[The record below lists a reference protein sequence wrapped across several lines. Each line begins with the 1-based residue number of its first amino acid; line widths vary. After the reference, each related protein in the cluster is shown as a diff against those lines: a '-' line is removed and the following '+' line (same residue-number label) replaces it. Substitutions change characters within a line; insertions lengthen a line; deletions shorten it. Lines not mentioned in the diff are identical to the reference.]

1 MVDPPIGEHRADLA
15 PYLVGDQPLRPP
27 TRWTLRQGP
36 SVRVPRAL
44 VLGIVELGKRSMK
57 SFFEHRMATYAEQL
71 SYRGLFGFF
80 PFIILVFALLAVLRV
95 DAVFDRLI
103 EAAMGAPPQQIPEP
117 LEPVAEEG
125 RAQAGFLRPLI
136 EQAREQAGGGL
147 LSFGIVISLWSV
159 SAVAFTLT
167 EALNVAY
174 GVEET
179 RSRRK
184 RFAFALVLGP
194 FLALALIVASGLM
207 LIGPR
212 VAGWFTGLAG
222 LDEAWVALWGWL
234 RFPVALFLL
243 AAVLSVVYR
252 FVPDTDRSF
261 WFATPGAVFAVI
273 AWAIASLGFSFY
285 LANFADRGLTY
296 GSLGMA
302 VGLLVYLYL
311 SASVVLLGAEINAAV
326 YRLRRGQISENSRNL
341 QG

>member
-1 MVDPPIGEHRADLA
+1 
-15 PYLVGDQPLRPP
+15 
-27 TRWTLRQGP
+27 
-36 SVRVPRAL
+36 VRILRAL
-44 VLGIVELGKRSMK
+44 VHWIVELSKSSVK

-103 EAAMGAPPQQIPEP
+103 EAAMGVPPQQIPEP
-117 LEPVAEEG
+117 LEPVAQEG
-125 RAQAGFLRPLI
+125 RTQAGFLRPLI

-167 EALNVAY
+167 DALNVAY

-184 RFAFALVLGP
+184 RFAFALVFGP
-194 FLALALIVASGLM
+194 LLALAFIVASGLM
-207 LIGPR
+207 LIGPQ
-212 VAGWFTGLAG
+212 VAGWFAGLAG

-234 RFPVALFLL
+234 RFPAALFLL
-243 AAVLSVVYR
+243 VVVLSVVYR
-252 FVPDTDRSF
+252 IVPDTDRSF
-261 WFATPGAVFAVI
+261 WSATPGALFAVI

-285 LANFADRGLTY
+285 LANFANRGLTY
-296 GSLGMA
+296 GSLGTA

-311 SASVVLLGAEINAAV
+311 SAVVVLLGAEINAAV
-326 YRLRRGQISENSRNL
+326 YRMR
-341 QG
+341 

>member
-1 MVDPPIGEHRADLA
+1 M
-15 PYLVGDQPLRPP
+15 
-27 TRWTLRQGP
+27 
-36 SVRVPRAL
+36 
-44 VLGIVELGKRSMK
+44 VELGTRAVK
-57 SFFEHRMATYAEQL
+57 SFFEDRMATYAEQL
-71 SYRGLFGFF
+71 SYRGLFGLF
-80 PFIILVFALLAVLRV
+80 PFIILVFALLAVLQL

-125 RAQAGFLRPLI
+125 RAQAEFLRPLI

-147 LSFGIVISLWSV
+147 LSFGIVLSLWSV
-159 SAVAFTLT
+159 SAVVFALT
-167 EALNVAY
+167 EALNTAY

-184 RFAFALVLGP
+184 RFAFALVFGP
-194 FLALALIVASGLM
+194 LLALALIVACCLM

-212 VAGWFTGLAG
+212 VAGGLAGLAG
-222 LDEAWVALWGWL
+222 LDEAWVALWAWL
-234 RFPVALFLL
+234 RFPVALVLL

-261 WFATPGAVFAVI
+261 WSGTPGALFAVI

-296 GSLGMA
+296 GSLGTA
-302 VGLLVYLYL
+302 IGLLVYLYL

-326 YRLRRGQISENSRNL
+326 YHIR
-341 QG
+341 

>member
-1 MVDPPIGEHRADLA
+1 M
-15 PYLVGDQPLRPP
+15 
-27 TRWTLRQGP
+27 
-36 SVRVPRAL
+36 
-44 VLGIVELGKRSMK
+44 VELGKRSVK
-57 SFFEHRMATYAEQL
+57 TFFEHRMTTYAEQL
-71 SYRGLFGFF
+71 SYRGLFGLF
-80 PFIILVFALLAVLRV
+80 PFIILVFALLAVLQL

-125 RAQAGFLRPLI
+125 RAQAEFLRPLI

-147 LSFGIVISLWSV
+147 LSFGILLSLWSV

-184 RFAFALVLGP
+184 RFAFALVFGP
-194 FLALALIVASGLM
+194 FLALALIVACGLM
-207 LIGPR
+207 LIGPQ
-212 VAGWFTGLAG
+212 VAGWHTELAG
-222 LDEAWVALWGWL
+222 LDEAWVALWAWL
-234 RFPVALFLL
+234 RFPVALLLL
-243 AAVLSVVYR
+243 AVVLSVVYR

-261 WFATPGAVFAVI
+261 WSATPGALFAVI

-296 GSLGMA
+296 GSLGTA

-311 SASVVLLGAEINAAV
+311 SASVVLLGAEVNAAV
-326 YRLRRGQISENSRNL
+326 YHLRQGQISENSGSA
-341 QG
+341 QV

>member
-1 MVDPPIGEHRADLA
+1 M
-15 PYLVGDQPLRPP
+15 
-27 TRWTLRQGP
+27 
-36 SVRVPRAL
+36 
-44 VLGIVELGKRSMK
+44 VELGTRAVK
-57 SFFEHRMATYAEQL
+57 SFFEDRMATYAEQL
-71 SYRGLFGFF
+71 SYRGLFGLF
-80 PFIILVFALLAVLRV
+80 PFIILVFALLAVLQL

-125 RAQAGFLRPLI
+125 RAQAELLRPLI

-147 LSFGIVISLWSV
+147 LSFGIVLSLWSV
-159 SAVAFTLT
+159 SAVVFALT
-167 EALNVAY
+167 EALNTAY

-184 RFAFALVLGP
+184 RFAFALVFGP
-194 FLALALIVASGLM
+194 LLALALIVACCLM

-212 VAGWFTGLAG
+212 VAGGLAGLAG
-222 LDEAWVALWGWL
+222 LDEAGVALWAWL
-234 RFPVALFLL
+234 RFPVALVLL

-261 WFATPGAVFAVI
+261 WSGTPGALFAVI

-296 GSLGMA
+296 GSLGTA

-326 YRLRRGQISENSRNL
+326 HRLR
-341 QG
+341 

>member
-1 MVDPPIGEHRADLA
+1 M
-15 PYLVGDQPLRPP
+15 
-27 TRWTLRQGP
+27 
-36 SVRVPRAL
+36 
-44 VLGIVELGKRSMK
+44 VELGTRAVK
-57 SFFEHRMATYAEQL
+57 SFFEDRMATYAEQL
-71 SYRGLFGFF
+71 SYRGLFGLF
-80 PFIILVFALLAVLRV
+80 PFIILVFALLAVLQL

-125 RAQAGFLRPLI
+125 RAQAEFLRPLI

-147 LSFGIVISLWSV
+147 LSFGIVLSLWSV
-159 SAVAFTLT
+159 SAVVFALT
-167 EALNVAY
+167 EALNTAY

-184 RFAFALVLGP
+184 RFAFALVFGP
-194 FLALALIVASGLM
+194 LLALALIVACCLM

-212 VAGWFTGLAG
+212 VAGGLAGLAG
-222 LDEAWVALWGWL
+222 LDEAGVALWAWL
-234 RFPVALFLL
+234 RFPVALVLL

-261 WFATPGAVFAVI
+261 WSGTPGALFAVI

-296 GSLGMA
+296 GSLGTA
-302 VGLLVYLYL
+302 IGLLVYLYL

-326 YRLRRGQISENSRNL
+326 YHIR
-341 QG
+341 

>member
-1 MVDPPIGEHRADLA
+1 MRIL
-15 PYLVGDQPLRPP
+15 
-27 TRWTLRQGP
+27 T
-36 SVRVPRAL
+36 AL
-44 VLGIVELGKRSMK
+44 VHWIVELSKSSVK

-80 PFIILVFALLAVLRV
+80 PFIILVFALLALLSI

-103 EAAMGAPPQQIPEP
+103 EAAMGVPPQQIPEP
-117 LEPVAEEG
+117 LKPVAEEG
-125 RAQAGFLRPLI
+125 RTQAGFLRPLI

-167 EALNVAY
+167 DALNVAY

-184 RFAFALVLGP
+184 RFAFALVFGP
-194 FLALALIVASGLM
+194 LLALAFIVASGLM
-207 LIGPR
+207 LIGPQ
-212 VAGWFTGLAG
+212 VAGWFAGLAG

-234 RFPVALFLL
+234 RFPAALFLL
-243 AAVLSVVYR
+243 AVVLSVVYR
-252 FVPDTDRSF
+252 IVPDTDRSF
-261 WFATPGAVFAVI
+261 WSATPGALFAVI

-285 LANFADRGLTY
+285 LANFANRGLTY
-296 GSLGMA
+296 GSLGTA

-326 YRLRRGQISENSRNL
+326 YRMR
-341 QG
+341 

>member
-1 MVDPPIGEHRADLA
+1 M
-15 PYLVGDQPLRPP
+15 
-27 TRWTLRQGP
+27 
-36 SVRVPRAL
+36 
-44 VLGIVELGKRSMK
+44 VELGKRSVRN
-57 SFFEHRMATYAEQL
+57 FFEHRMPTYAEQL
-71 SYRGLFGFF
+71 SYRGLFGLF
-80 PFIILVFALLAVLRV
+80 PFIILVFALLAVLQV

-103 EAAMGAPPQQIPEP
+103 EAAMGAPPKQIPEP

-125 RAQAGFLRPLI
+125 RAQAEFLRPLI

-167 EALNVAY
+167 EALNAAY

-184 RFAFALVLGP
+184 RFAFALVFGP
-194 FLALALIVASGLM
+194 FLALALIVACGLM

-212 VAGWFTGLAG
+212 VAGELAA
-222 LDEAWVALWGWL
+222 LAELAEAWVALWAWV
-234 RFPVALFLL
+234 RFPVALFLF
-243 AAVLSVVYR
+243 AVVLSVVYR

-261 WFATPGAVFAVI
+261 WSATPGALFAVI

-296 GSLGMA
+296 GSLGTA
-302 VGLLVYLYL
+302 VGLLFYLYL
-311 SASVVLLGAEINAAV
+311 SASVVLLGAEVNAAI
-326 YRLRRGQISENSRNL
+326 YRIR
-341 QG
+341 

>member
-1 MVDPPIGEHRADLA
+1 MPRRGL
-15 PYLVGDQPLRPP
+15 
-27 TRWTLRQGP
+27 
-36 SVRVPRAL
+36 SVRGPGSLVPR
-44 VLGIVELGKRSMK
+44 VVEVGKRSVK
-57 SFFEHRMATYAEQL
+57 SFFEHRMAVYAEQL
-71 SYRGLFGFF
+71 SYRGLFGLF

-103 EAAMGAPPQQIPEP
+103 EAAMGVPLQRIPEP
-117 LEPVAEEG
+117 LEPVVEEG
-125 RAQAGFLRPLI
+125 GAQASFLLPLI
-136 EQAREQAGGGL
+136 QQAREQAGGGL
-147 LSFGIVISLWSV
+147 LSFGIVLSLWSV
-159 SAVAFTLT
+159 SAVLFTLT
-167 EALNVAY
+167 EPLNVAY

-184 RFAFALVLGP
+184 RFAFALVFGP
-194 FLALALIVASGLM
+194 LLALAFIVACGLM
-207 LIGPR
+207 LIGPS
-212 VAGWFTGLAG
+212 VAGWIAGLAG

-243 AAVLSVVYR
+243 AAVLSVAYR

-296 GSLGMA
+296 GSLGTA

-311 SASVVLLGAEINAAV
+311 S
-326 YRLRRGQISENSRNL
+326 
-341 QG
+341 